1 MDAVPIQ
8 TFLFPIIGL
17 VAVVAF
23 MVYRKKAVAGYDK
36 QYSNYRAGE
45 LAQRLG
51 LTLVEGDPAFNLF
64 IRHASVDVLRGP
76 TDGRPVHVQ
85 IKAQGAPQGVPLE
98 LVYLYRVEQETGLA
112 QVTWRTW
119 FDCRMTA
126 HTQRPFPPFEVIS
139 RNAPLGPIAAT
150 APLPPAPTGNAA
162 VDATYAVTT
171 HEPALAQLL
180 GELLSGFATFQ
191 NSGVHLSGDGRSI
204 SFVMKQDKAP
214 LLANA
219 LYYAETMA
227 SELTALARRL
237 GG

>member
-1 MDAVPIQ
+1 
-8 TFLFPIIGL
+8 
-17 VAVVAF
+17 
-23 MVYRKKAVAGYDK
+23 
-36 QYSNYRAGE
+36 
-45 LAQRLG
+45 
-51 LTLVEGDPAFNLF
+51 
-64 IRHASVDVLRGP
+64 
-76 TDGRPVHVQ
+76 VQ

-126 HTQRPFPPFEVIS
+126 QAKQQFPPFEVIS

-150 APLPPAPTGNAA
+150 QPLPAASTGNPA
-162 VDATYAVTT
+162 VDATYAVST
-171 HEPALAQLL
+171 HEPAVAQLL
-180 GELLSGFATFQ
+180 GELLPGFATFQ
-191 NSGVHLSGDGRSI
+191 NSGIHLSGDGRSI
-204 SFVMKQDKAP
+204 SFIMKQDKAP

-227 SELTALARRL
+227 TQLTTLARRL